1 MFVKYIPFADEIAPL
16 AEQRSKK
23 LDPPPSSIKW
33 SSYVRSLTAVEL
45 EGRKAMKK
53 SSLGK
58 RAVSGACA
66 LTLALSMPV
75 LAFGTG
81 DAEPVTDQQALAE
94 TVADAAASDTTLN
107 GTTASTTINP
117 NDSGLSVQPPV
128 DENVEVTDNLE
139 VTVDYTVDTE
149 IDSQEKLDAAI
160 EENGP
165 VIEQVS
171 TPSEAFDAIKSDPSK
186 VEAAAGTDKDAAI
199 DLISNPDNYISANTF
214 KVNPVGQEAGAT
226 VTVVYAPDANA
237 QSVECYV
244 YYTYVKGGVTTNKVE
259 KLTLNNG
266 KYELTIDGTE
276 AQVTFVLANS
286 ATSVATKGDTSGKIT
301 GSTADGYDW
310 TYTTATVQA
319 MLGNGQLNW
328 SASASAD
335 VHQDD
340 ATAVPGNLAISEAA
354 NPSDAYT
361 KQQGLEETHFDY
373 AKVINLQVT
382 SAAAD
387 DVSNAK
393 ITANVGAANRTVR
406 VFWVEDVD
414 GTPLG
419 KYRDLTSDANG
430 NITVEGVTPDA
441 VYTLAVAP
449 AGEAPSD
456 PSTPDIPVVPDQP
469 VNPDQPI
476 IPNNPGS
483 DVNGSGTGTDAGNGT
498 ANGGAAASDKGA
510 TSPKTGIFA

>member
-1 MFVKYIPFADEIAPL
+1 
-16 AEQRSKK
+16 
-23 LDPPPSSIKW
+23 
-33 SSYVRSLTAVEL
+33 
-45 EGRKAMKK
+45 MKK

-94 TVADAAASDTTLN
+94 TVADAAESNTTLN

-117 NDSGLSVQPPV
+117 DDSGLSVQPSK

-139 VTVDYTVDTE
+139 VTVDYTVDAE

-171 TPSEAFDAIKSDPSK
+171 APSEAFDAIKSDPSK
-186 VEAAAGTDKDAAI
+186 VEGTDADKTAAAE
-199 DLISNPDNYISANTF
+199 LISNPDNYISANTF
-214 KVNPVGQEAGAT
+214 KVNPVGQDDADTT

-237 QSVECYV
+237 EGVECYA
-244 YYTYVKGGVTTNKVE
+244 YYTVVKGGVTTNKVE
-259 KLTLNNG
+259 KLTLKDG
-266 KYELTIDGTE
+266 KYELALDGVE
-276 AQVTFVLANS
+276 AEVTFVLANS
-286 ATSVATKGDTSGKIT
+286 NTTITAADATTNKSNGGDAENGYDLVYTT
-301 GSTADGYDW
+301 GST
-310 TYTTATVQA
+310 QA
-319 MLGNGQLNW
+319 LKGNGQLNW
-328 SASASAD
+328 SAQASAD
-335 VHQDD
+335 VHQ
-340 ATAVPGNLAISEAA
+340 AAETPNAGNLAISATEGDAA
-354 NPSDAYT
+354 ASPAYT
-361 KQQGLEETHFDY
+361 ASQHNAPFDY
-373 AKVINLQVT
+373 AKVINVTVT
-382 SAAAD
+382 SAADAD
-387 DVSNAK
+387 DISNAK
-393 ITANVGAANRTVR
+393 ISANVGAANRTVR
-406 VFWVEDVD
+406 VFWDETVD
-414 GTPLG
+414 GKTVG

-430 NITVEGVTPDA
+430 NITVEGITPGT

-483 DVNGSGTGTDAGNGT
+483 DVDGSGAGTDGDNGT

>member
-1 MFVKYIPFADEIAPL
+1 
-16 AEQRSKK
+16 
-23 LDPPPSSIKW
+23 
-33 SSYVRSLTAVEL
+33 
-45 EGRKAMKK
+45 MKK

-81 DAEPVTDQQALAE
+81 EQEPVTDQQALAQAVVDE
-94 TVADAAASDTTLN
+94 AASNTTLN
-107 GTTASTTINP
+107 EDNKTATTVINP
-117 NDSGLSVQPPV
+117 DDSGLSVQPPK

-139 VTVDYTVDTE
+139 VTVDYIVSDE
-149 IDSQEKLDAAI
+149 ITTQDELNAAV

-165 VIEQVS
+165 VIEQVT
-171 TPSEAFDAIKSDPSK
+171 TPSDAFDLITKDPSR
-186 VEAAAGTDKDAAI
+186 VEADGVDVDKAA
-199 DLISNPDNYISANTF
+199 DLIASPDNYISANTF
-214 KVNPVGQEAGAT
+214 EISPAGQSDT
-226 VTVVYAPDANA
+226 TTKVTVVYAPDENA
-237 QSVECYV
+237 QNVECYA
-244 YYTYVKGGVTTNKVE
+244 YYTVRKGNTTTNVVKKITVGAD
-259 KLTLNNG
+259 G
-266 KYELTIDGTE
+266 KYTLELDGQA
-276 AQVTFVLANS
+276 AQVTFVLTNS
-286 ATSVATKGDTSGKIT
+286 ETSVVEEGETSGKIT

-319 MLGNGQLNW
+319 LMGNGKLNW

-340 ATAVPGNLAISEAA
+340 PTANVANLSIEESAKTSEAY
-354 NPSDAYT
+354 D

-373 AKVINLQVT
+373 AKVINLKVA
-382 SAAAD
+382 SAVAD

-419 KYRDLTSDANG
+419 KYRDLVSDANG
-430 NITVEGVTPDA
+430 NITVDGVAPGT

-456 PSTPDIPVVPDQP
+456 PSTPDIPVIPDQP
-469 VNPDQPI
+469 VNPDQPNTPI

-483 DVNGSGTGTDAGNGT
+483 DVDGSGAGTDKGDGA

-510 TSPKTGIFA
+510 VSPKTGIFA

>member
-1 MFVKYIPFADEIAPL
+1 
-16 AEQRSKK
+16 
-23 LDPPPSSIKW
+23 
-33 SSYVRSLTAVEL
+33 
-45 EGRKAMKK
+45 MKK

-94 TVADAAASDTTLN
+94 TVADAAESNTTLN

-117 NDSGLSVQPPV
+117 DDSGLSVQPSK

-139 VTVDYTVDTE
+139 VTVDYTVDAE

-165 VIEQVS
+165 VIEQIS
-171 TPSEAFDAIKSDPSK
+171 TPSDAFDLITKDPSR
-186 VEAAAGTDKDAAI
+186 VEADGVDINKAAEIIA
-199 DLISNPDNYISANTF
+199 SPDSYISANTF
-214 KVNPVGQEAGAT
+214 EINPAGQSDT
-226 VTVVYAPDANA
+226 TTKVTVVYAPDENA
-237 QSVECYV
+237 QNVDCYA
-244 YYTYVKGGVTTNKVE
+244 YYTVRKGNTTTNVVKKITVGAD
-259 KLTLNNG
+259 G
-266 KYELTIDGTE
+266 KYTLELDGQA
-276 AQVTFVLANS
+276 AQVTFVLTNN
-286 ATSVATKGDTSGKIT
+286 ATGVVEEGETSGKIT

-310 TYTTATVQA
+310 AYTTATVQA
-319 MLGNGQLNW
+319 LKGNGQLNW

-340 ATAVPGNLAISEAA
+340 PTAVAANLSIEEAA
-354 NPSDAYT
+354 NTSEAYD
-361 KQQGLEETHFDY
+361 KQQGLEETHFNY
-373 AKVINLQVT
+373 AKVINLKVT
-382 SAAAD
+382 SDVAD

-430 NITVEGVTPDA
+430 NITVEGITPGT

-449 AGEAPSD
+449 AGETPSD

-483 DVNGSGTGTDAGNGT
+483 DVDGSGAGTDADNGT